1 MNNTAAM
8 NNTASIA
15 WLGLDAHSQNCVMGQ
30 LDDQGRELQWW
41 KFPTRPQQLIEHLQA
56 IPATDKRL
64 MLEESNLARWLGQLL
79 KPHVQQLVVCDA
91 RRNRLISH
99 DHHKHDR
106 RDAFALARLLRLNE
120 FKPVWQPADPQ
131 RVLFKRIAKSY
142 ENAVQRQTRLKLQ
155 LKSLFQHWGLFATG
169 STVFS
174 RAGRAVWLKQLP
186 YEVLR
191 SQTLLLYELLDQ
203 ALAGQSQVRR
213 LMCQTGRQFPEVKRL
228 RSVPG
233 IGLVG
238 AHLFVAYIQDP
249 KRFTTF
255 SQLTRYCR
263 LGIRDRSSDDKPLGF
278 EQLDRQ
284 GVGTLKA
291 ISYRAYLQAAKRR
304 TGPVWDFYQLS
315 LRHTGS
321 STHARLNTQR
331 KILLTLWRLWLT
343 GTEFDPLKFSRSQ
356 PIDV

>member
-1 MNNTAAM
+1 
-8 NNTASIA
+8 
-15 WLGLDAHSQNCVMGQ
+15 LDAHSKNCVLAH
-30 LDDQGRELQWW
+30 LDDQGRERHWW
-41 KFPTRPQQLIEHLQA
+41 KFPTEPHQLIAHLHT

-91 RRNRLISH
+91 RRNHLISQ

-120 FKPVWQPADPQ
+120 FKAVWQPVAEQ
-131 RVLFKRIAKSY
+131 RVLFKRLAQSY

-155 LKSLFQHWGLFATG
+155 LKSLYQHWGLFPTG

-174 RAGRAVWLKQLP
+174 QTGRALWLKQLP
-186 YEVLR
+186 DDALR
-191 SQTLLLYELLDQ
+191 AQALILYELLDQ
-203 ALAGQSQVRR
+203 ALAAQRQFRR
-213 LMCQTGRQFPEVKRL
+213 LLAQRGRQFPEVQRL
-228 RSVPG
+228 RTVPG
-233 IGLVG
+233 VGLVG

-249 KRFTTF
+249 TRFRKF

-263 LGIRDRSSDDKPLGF
+263 LGIRDRTSDDKPLGYQ
-278 EQLDRQ
+278 QLDRH
-284 GVGTLKA
+284 GIGTLKA
-291 ISYRAYLQAAKRR
+291 ITYRAYLQAAKRR
-304 TGPVWDFYQLS
+304 TGPVWDAYQLS

-331 KILLTLWRLWLT
+331 KILLTFWTLWRT
-343 GTEFDPLKFSRSQ
+343 GREFEPQTFSRSQ